1 MSLLNLNT
9 LTQLSNFD
17 NLPVSVE
24 FVFRAYLIVTGGCLL
39 RFKKLLADGGTLALL
54 IVMSLS
60 GLLEVLHEEF
70 LELRP
75 EFLLLLRIPTFLPGV
90 LNYPISMLTKE
101 ARAFSRF

>member
-1 MSLLNLNT
+1 MSLLNLIT

-24 FVFRAYLIVTGGCLL
+24 FVFRAYLTVTGGCLL

-60 GLLEVLHEEF
+60 SLLEVLHEEF

-75 EFLLLLRIPTFLPGV
+75 EFLPVLLIAALLPGV
-90 LNYPISMLTKE
+90 LNYPISTLTKE

>member
-1 MSLLNLNT
+1 MSLLNLIT

-24 FVFRAYLIVTGGCLL
+24 FVFRAYLTAIGGYLL

-54 IVMSLS
+54 IVRSPS
-60 GLLEVLHEEF
+60 VFLEILHAEF
-70 LELRP
+70 LEFLP
-75 EFLLLLRIPTFLPGV
+75 EFLPVLCIVALLPGV
-90 LNYPISMLTKE
+90 LIYPISTLIKE